1 MNERSKPKGITPRPP
16 NRPKDDEAMRI
27 QVCLYASLASHL
39 PEALLGEG
47 APVDAA
53 PGATVGDALQMLGI
67 EPDSPKI
74 LFVNGIHAKPDHI
87 LKEGDRLAAFPP
99 IAGG

>member
-1 MNERSKPKGITPRPP
+1 MRPS
-16 NRPKDDEAMRI
+16 RPKSDEHVRI
-27 QVCLYASLASHL
+27 QVCLYASLSSHL
-39 PEALLGEG
+39 PGVTAGDGAL
-47 APVDAA
+47 VDAE
-53 PGATVGDALQMLGI
+53 PCATVGDVLKMLGI

-74 LFVNGIHAKPDHI
+74 LFVNGIHAKPDRI